1 MMGPMAMVPEDG
13 LVWPS
18 RPASIASWP
27 EIAAG
32 GAAPAC
38 CAPAHAQN
46 NALRPSLLELQRAS
60 CGGSDGVG
68 EVAVGASLLGSTRRR
83 RADPSCWAHCLACAL
98 AALMI
103 SVAGL
108 LILTLIDH
116 PLWSFEWDSPTW
128 TAAWMLVAAAEAY
141 GGILCL
147 CSIVAATERP
157 CAAFLWILVSLV
169 VGTPA
174 MCAYLL
180 TRALRHGT
188 VRLAATHNAR
198 ATTRHI
204 ALPSPYRC

>member
-1 MMGPMAMVPEDG
+1 MMGSMMAPVPEDG

-32 GAAPAC
+32 GAAPPC
-38 CAPAHAQN
+38 CAPPHAQN

-60 CGGSDGVG
+60 CGSDGVG

-83 RADPSCWAHCLACAL
+83 RAEPSCWAHCLACAL

-103 SVAGL
+103 AIAGL
-108 LILTLIDH
+108 LILTLIEH
-116 PLWSFEWDSPTW
+116 PLWSLDWSSPSS

-141 GGILCL
+141 GACLCL
-147 CSIVAATERP
+147 CSIVAASERP
-157 CAAFLWILVSLV
+157 CVAFLWILVCLV

-188 VRLAATHNAR
+188 VRLAATHTAR

-204 ALPSPYRC
+204 ALPNQYC